1 MSYAPGREQIPV
13 VTTSLEAIMSR
24 PAFAVGV
31 DDYRAGQPMRDL
43 GAEMGTDLPID
54 EYREM
59 VNAQWDYERGRH
71 WAAIAP
77 EKHASQDPRKA
88 KPCGCGD
95 RAAAIRR
102 FYLMETECR
111 MGLCAFWRP
120 TPPRS

>member
-77 EKHASQDPRKA
+77 RNMPVRIQGKLN
-88 KPCGCGD
+88 
-95 RAAAIRR
+95 RAAVEIALLQYGDFI
-102 FYLMETECR
+102 
-111 MGLCAFWRP
+111 
-120 TPPRS
+120 